1 MPVELNAAA
10 PDFVQRFDAMVRA
23 KRDAE
28 ADVSAVV
35 AGIIAD
41 VRKRGDAVL
50 HELNQKYDQV
60 DSATLGLR
68 ITQKEIDAAAARVDA
83 ATMVALEPAAERIR
97 LFHARQKP
105 ADAFYTDAEGVRL
118 GHRWT
123 PLAPVGQTGKASCRA
138 REG

>member
-83 ATMVALEPAAERIR
+83 ATMAALETAAERIR
-97 LFHARQKP
+97 LLDRKS
-105 ADAFYTDAEGVRL
+105 TRL
-118 GHRWT
+118 NSSH
-123 PLAPVGQTGKASCRA
+123 
-138 REG
+138 